1 MNFNEIAGRIE
12 SMLAAHSVTSWEIS
26 LISSRSL
33 SIEVKEGK
41 VDLFRAAEP
50 VGVNL
55 RVLKEG
61 GMGFS
66 YSTSLEREALERMV
80 QSALTAAAFQTPDP
94 CHSFAKPAPYPQLS
108 GLFDEKLA
116 LVPQEEKIALALSLE
131 RLTCAA
137 DPRIRRVRKAS
148 YGEGTH
154 HVFIRNSEGVEGSY
168 DSTSV
173 TVSVSA
179 VAEENGDSQMGW
191 DYRFSP
197 RFDGVSV
204 EDAAR
209 GAAARATALL
219 GAGAIPTMRCPA
231 VLDRYVAAEILEVLT
246 SSFLADNVRKGKSL
260 LAGKLGEKIVSDL
273 LVIRDDGTLVDGGG
287 TAPFDAEGTPQQNT
301 VVVEGGRL
309 ATFLH
314 DTLSACHDG
323 TVSTGNA
330 ASGGIKSPPK
340 PGITNFFI
348 EQGTTPVSALFAGI
362 ERGILITDVMGIH
375 TANPISG
382 DFSVGASGFLVEKG
396 MVTVPV
402 KGIAIAGNILD
413 LFSSVEGV
421 GDDLRF
427 YGGIGAPSLK
437 IAALDVSGT

>member
-12 SMLAAHSVTSWEIS
+12 SMLSALSVTSWEIS

-33 SIEVKEGK
+33 SIEVKDGK

-50 VGVNL
+50 VGANL

-66 YSTSLEREALERMV
+66 YSTSLEKEALERMV

-94 CHSFAKPAPYPQLS
+94 CHVFAKPAPYPQLP
-108 GLFDEKLA
+108 GLFDEKLS

-131 RLTCAA
+131 RLTMAA

-154 HVFIRNSEGVEGSY
+154 HVFIRNSEGVEGRY

-179 VAEENGDSQMGW
+179 VAEEDGDSQMGW

-204 EDAAR
+204 EEAAR
-209 GAAARATALL
+209 GAADRATGLL
-219 GAGAIPTMRCPA
+219 GAATIPTMRCPA
-231 VLDRYVAAEILEVLT
+231 VLDRYVAAEILEVLST
-246 SSFLADNVRKGKSL
+246 AFLADNVRKGKSL

-273 LVIRDDGTLVDGGG
+273 LVIHDDGTLADGGG

-301 VVVEGGRL
+301 VVVERGRL
-309 ATFLH
+309 VTFLH

-340 PGITNFFI
+340 PGTTNFFI
-348 EQGTTPVSALFAGI
+348 EQGTTPVSTLFNGI
-362 ERGILITDVMGIH
+362 ERGILITDVMGMH

-396 MVTVPV
+396 KVTVPV

-437 IAALDVSGT
+437 ITALDVSGT